1 MASILKGIVPASPDD
16 LQIKVGADWSVVT
29 VNDFEISFRNVEGRY
44 PNWKAV
50 IPHNNPLELVVDTK
64 QLIGAIKRT
73 TVFSNKSTCLILFK
87 ADYDRLVVS
96 ANDLDYSTSAE
107 ETLSAEFKND
117 EFKIGV
123 KGSLILEMLSCID
136 DERTKL
142 TFSLPNSAILI
153 MPEKQQE
160 GQELTYLLMPMT
172 IQ

>member
-16 LQIKVGADWSVVT
+16 LQIKVGTDWSVVT
-29 VNDFEISFRNVEGRY
+29 VSDFEISFRNVEGRY

-96 ANDLDYSTSAE
+96 ANDL
-107 ETLSAEFKND
+107 SAEFKDD

-142 TFSLPNSAILI
+142 TFSQPNSAILI

>member
-73 TVFSNKSTCLILFK
+73 TVFQINQHALYYLKLIMT
-87 ADYDRLVVS
+87 
-96 ANDLDYSTSAE
+96 DLLYRQ
-107 ETLSAEFKND
+107 
-117 EFKIGV
+117 
-123 KGSLILEMLSCID
+123 M
-136 DERTKL
+136 
-142 TFSLPNSAILI
+142 ILI
-153 MPEKQQE
+153 ILLQQKKRYP
-160 GQELTYLLMPMT
+160 QNSKTMNLR
-172 IQ
+172 